1 MILTEKFA
9 EKQRYSDIAK
19 AFVIDRASK
28 TLGVPTKDIII
39 EKTENGKPY
48 FKKYP
53 DFHFNISHTN
63 GAVAVAFSKKS
74 VGVDVEKLRNVN
86 FNIAN
91 RFFKKK
97 ETEYVFLEPQNTK
110 KRFFEIWTKKEASIK
125 EKGLTLSHISNMDTS
140 HIHTFQNGEFIISVC
155 SECDKSRLIV
165 LENGYD
171 M

>member
-74 VGVDVEKLRNVN
+74 VGVDVT
-86 FNIAN
+86 I
-91 RFFKKK
+91 
-97 ETEYVFLEPQNTK
+97 
-110 KRFFEIWTKKEASIK
+110 I
-125 EKGLTLSHISNMDTS
+125 TS
-140 HIHTFQNGEFIISVC
+140 Y
-155 SECDKSRLIV
+155 KSKP
-165 LENGYD
+165 
-171 M
+171 